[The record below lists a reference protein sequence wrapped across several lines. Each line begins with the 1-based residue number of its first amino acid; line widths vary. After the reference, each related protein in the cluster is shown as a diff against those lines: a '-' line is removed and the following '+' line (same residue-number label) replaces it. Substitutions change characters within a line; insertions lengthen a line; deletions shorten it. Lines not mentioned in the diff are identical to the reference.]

1 MKVIRSVSRIIFIT
15 SVSDEGHSRN
25 VSYAYTELNIY
36 ECLGQILLDY
46 LAFQSFDW
54 SYRWAGARDTQ
65 WSTRGIDPV
74 ILIEKNGDI

>member
-15 SVSDEGHSRN
+15 LVSDEGYSRN

-46 LAFQSFDW
+46 LAFQSFD
-54 SYRWAGARDTQ
+54 YDRTDGLVL
-65 WSTRGIDPV
+65 V
-74 ILIEKNGDI
+74 IHSGPPEV